1 MKKVA
6 IGAALLLTLT
16 GCAGVGPNQTI
27 GAGAG
32 AVGGYAVSQ
41 ALGGG
46 SRGSAIGAV
55 AGALL
60 GASVGSSMDRQNAQ
74 EQQMYHRPPPVHH
87 GHVTTHSHGESSAY
101 NRGRMEFEA
110 EQQRRREY
118 DAYMRGRRG
127 F

>member
-1 MKKVA
+1 MKKTA
-6 IGAALLLTLT
+6 IGTALLLTLT

-46 SRGSAIGAV
+46 SRSSAIGAV

-60 GASVGSSMDRQNAQ
+60 GASVGGSMDRQNMQ
-74 EQQMYHRPPPVHH
+74 EQQMHHRPQQHF
-87 GHVTTHSHGESSAY
+87 GHAPAASHGESSAY

-118 DAYMRGRRG
+118 EAYMRGRRG